1 MFQISQVLKRVPF
14 FEKLDKEG
22 IDFIV
27 ERLKFKPFDQE
38 EVICRI
44 GDPGDRMYIIIS
56 GQVKVV
62 VDDEEGEETII
73 AHLGSGDYF
82 GEMALLTGEPRSA
95 TIITTEP
102 SEMFVLNKSDF
113 DEILA
118 RYPSISISM
127 GKIMSHRLR
136 ETLQKAAHRGKAAA
150 KPALRGSLSVHPLE
164 NLLKFCESNSL
175 NGKLRLRQDGQ
186 EGIITFQKGVLQSV
200 NLGDL
205 KDDQAMDVMLEWRE
219 GEFFIEPEPLRLEE
233 TVEPATPKSK
243 QIVVISNSL
252 VVQKALQARLEAA
265 GHSVYTVENL
275 QKGMNLI
282 EKLQPDLV
290 ITDTMLPDA
299 RGGEIARQIRGKSS
313 LPIVFLTDEKGKE
326 KWSQEVRDFTNVR
339 FTPSRDPERI
349 LQQVEQP

>member
-14 FEKLDKEG
+14 FEALDKEG

-27 ERLKFKPFDQE
+27 ERLKFKPFDQN

-62 VDDEEGEETII
+62 VDNEEGEETII

-95 TIITTEP
+95 TIVTTEP
-102 SEMFVLNKSDF
+102 SEMFMLNKSDF

-118 RYPSISISM
+118 KYPSISISM

-136 ETLQKAAHRGKAAA
+136 ETLQKAARKEKAAT

-175 NGKLRLRQDGQ
+175 NGKLLLRQNER
-186 EGIITFQKGVLQSV
+186 EGVLVFQKGVLQSV
-200 NLGDL
+200 SLGDL
-205 KDDQAMDVMLEWRE
+205 KDDQAMDEMLEWKE
-219 GEFFIEPEPLRLEE
+219 GEFSIVPEPLKLEE
-233 TVEPATPKSK
+233 APEETAPQSK
-243 QIVVISNSL
+243 QILVISNSL
-252 VVQKALQARLEAA
+252 VVQKALQAKLEAA
-265 GHSVYTVENL
+265 GHSVYTVDNL
-275 QKGMNLI
+275 QKGIHLI
-282 EKLQPDLV
+282 VKLQPDLV

-299 RGGEIARQIRGKSS
+299 RGSEIARQIREKSE
-313 LPIVFLTDEKGKE
+313 LPILFLTDEKGKE
-326 KWSQEVRDFTNVR
+326 KWSQEVQDFASVR
-339 FTPSRDPERI
+339 FTESRDPEVI
-349 LQQVEQP
+349 LQQI